1 MSRTKFLLIREIG
14 AGLWNEMHHVLTQ
27 LLAAEIM
34 QRIPVVYWGKG
45 SLYASSDDS
54 NTFEQFFEP
63 ISSYSVQDLAKKEF
77 SFHPQRWN
85 SGNILMPVSGFS
97 ENDEHLTMNPLEEC
111 EADVCVRDIYID
123 MGKIIPLIP
132 EWHPLFGLKRR
143 DLFYHLICKYIRL
156 KEEVQAFIDD
166 FYNENMKGTPL
177 LAVHIRSSDKIVEV
191 QHLHE
196 LNEQYPKEI
205 DKVLQANPGIRIFL
219 MTDCIEILE
228 EYKKRYGHLII
239 HTNCRRVP
247 RNGQGVHFQ
256 EYPDN
261 KLKGFEIIRDA
272 WLAAK
277 CDFFIGNGYSN
288 VSLGIYELKNWEKE
302 RIKLLY

>member
-1 MSRTKFLLIREIG
+1 MTESKFLLIREIG

-45 SLYASSDDS
+45 CLYAPSDSS
-54 NTFEQFFEP
+54 NAFEQFFLP
-63 ISSYSVQDLAKKEF
+63 VSGYSVHDLAKEEF
-77 SFHPQRWN
+77 SFHPERWN
-85 SGNILMPVSGFS
+85 SGNILMSILGSS
-97 ENDEHLTMNPLEEC
+97 ENDEHMEIDFFSKLN
-111 EADVCVRDIYID
+111 ADVCVRDNYVDI
-123 MGKIIPLIP
+123 GKIIPLIP
-132 EWHPLFGLKRR
+132 EEHPFFGLTQK
-143 DLFYHLICKYIRL
+143 DLFYHLICRYIRL
-156 KEEVQAFIDD
+156 QEEVRAFIDA
-166 FYNENMKGTPL
+166 FYEENMKGTPF
-177 LAVHIRSSDKIVEV
+177 LAVHIRGSDKIVEV

-196 LNEQYPKEI
+196 LNELYPREI
-205 DKVLQANPGIRIFL
+205 EKVLQENPGIRIFL

-228 EYKKRYGHLII
+228 EYKKRYGNLLIY
-239 HTNCRRVP
+239 TDCRRVP
-247 RNGQGVHFQ
+247 KNGQGAHFQ

-261 KLKGFEIIRDA
+261 KLKGFEIIRDT

-288 VSLGIYELKNWEKE
+288 VSLGICELKNWKNG

>member
-1 MSRTKFLLIREIG
+1 MTGTKFLLIREIG

-27 LLAAEIM
+27 LLAAEIV

-45 SLYASSDDS
+45 SLYASADDS
-54 NTFEQFFEP
+54 NAFEQFFLP
-63 ISSYSVQDLAKKEF
+63 VSGYGVHDLAKQGF
-77 SFHPQRWN
+77 SFYPGWWN
-85 SGNILMPVSGFS
+85 SENILGTFP
-97 ENDEHLTMNPLEEC
+97 EDPEHDRNTLMDCLKKCDDNVWV
-111 EADVCVRDIYID
+111 ADKYFGI
-123 MGKIIPLIP
+123 GEIIPFIP
-132 EWHPLFGLKRR
+132 EDHWLHGLNRR
-143 DLFYHLICKYIRL
+143 SLLYNLICKYIRL
-156 KEEVQAFIDD
+156 REEVRAPIED

-196 LNEQYPKEI
+196 LNERYPQEI
-205 DKVLQANPGIRIFL
+205 DKILKANPGMRIFL
-219 MTDCIEILE
+219 MTDCFEVLE
-228 EYKKRYGHLII
+228 EYRKRYGDLLIY
-239 HTNCRRVP
+239 TDCRRVP

-256 EYPDN
+256 EYQDN
-261 KLKGFEIIRDA
+261 WIKGFEIIRDT

-288 VSLGIYELKNWEKE
+288 VSLAVCELKNWEND